1 MMLKS
6 REVALK
12 QGVAASGSSTVE
24 KANVGKDLA
33 MCVCVL
39 EIVSKHGYACFAV
52 VP

>member
-1 MMLKS
+1 MMLES

-24 KANVGKDLA
+24 NANVGKDLA

-39 EIVSKHGYACFAV
+39 KIVFKHGHACFAG